1 MSAKIKISLR
11 LFFFRK
17 KFVSLYSKSK
27 HHIAMKKFLSLMLLC
42 ATALGI
48 TSCSK
53 HNIEINDLIG
63 KWESTEVIDNGE
75 KTKYECFT
83 FEADGSCLYET
94 VVTLNNWEEP
104 KYDNIPE
111 DPNFPEG
118 ALDSNIVSL
127 AHLNYTYS
135 LVDDVLY
142 LIAKFD
148 YPSISKEAAYIV
160 SIKKNTLTL
169 TNHEA
174 STTYTR
180 AN

>member
-1 MSAKIKISLR
+1 
-11 LFFFRK
+11 
-17 KFVSLYSKSK
+17 
-27 HHIAMKKFLSLMLLC
+27 MKKFFYAMLLC

-53 HNIEINDLIG
+53 HEITTNDLIG

-83 FEADGSCLYET
+83 FEADGTCQYRIEVS
-94 VVTLNNWEEP
+94 LNNWEEP
-104 KYDNIPE
+104 KYDNTPE

-118 ALDSNIVSL
+118 ALDSNIVSS
-127 AHLNYTYS
+127 ARLNYTYS

-142 LIAKFD
+142 LIAQFD
-148 YPSISKEAAYIV
+148 YSSIPKETAYIV
-160 SIKKNTLTL
+160 SIKKNRLTL

-180 AN
+180 VN

>member
-1 MSAKIKISLR
+1 
-11 LFFFRK
+11 
-17 KFVSLYSKSK
+17 
-27 HHIAMKKFLSLMLLC
+27 MKKFFYLMLLC

-53 HNIEINDLIG
+53 HDIETNDLIG

-83 FEADGSCLYET
+83 FEADGTCQYIIEVS
-94 VVTLNNWEEP
+94 LNNWEEP
-104 KYDNIPE
+104 KYDNTPE

-118 ALDSNIVSL
+118 GLDNNIVSS
-127 AHLNYTYS
+127 ARLNYTYS

-142 LIAKFD
+142 LIAQFD
-148 YPSISKEAAYIV
+148 YSSISKETAYIV
-160 SIKKNTLTL
+160 SIKKNRLTL

-180 AN
+180 VN

>member
-1 MSAKIKISLR
+1 
-11 LFFFRK
+11 
-17 KFVSLYSKSK
+17 
-27 HHIAMKKFLSLMLLC
+27 MKKFFYSILLC
-42 ATALGI
+42 VTALAI

-53 HNIEINDLIG
+53 HDIETNDLIG

-75 KTKYECFT
+75 KTKYECLT

-104 KYDNIPE
+104 KYDTTPE

-118 ALDSNIVSL
+118 ALDNNIVSF
-127 AHLNYTYS
+127 ARLNYTYS

-142 LIAKFD
+142 LIAQFD
-148 YPSISKEAAYIV
+148 YPSISKETAYIV
-160 SIKKNTLTL
+160 LLKKNTLTL
-169 TNHEA
+169 TNHKA

>member
-1 MSAKIKISLR
+1 
-11 LFFFRK
+11 
-17 KFVSLYSKSK
+17 
-27 HHIAMKKFLSLMLLC
+27 MKKFFYFTLLC
-42 ATALGI
+42 VTVLAI

-53 HNIEINDLIG
+53 YDIETNDLIG

-104 KYDNIPE
+104 KYDNTPE

-118 ALDSNIVSL
+118 ELDSNIVSS

-142 LIAKFD
+142 LIAQFN
-148 YPSISKEAAYIV
+148 YPSISKETTYIV

-169 TNHEA
+169 TNYKT

>member
-1 MSAKIKISLR
+1 MKSFMR
-11 LFFFRK
+11 L
-17 KFVSLYSKSK
+17 
-27 HHIAMKKFLSLMLLC
+27 LSLC
-42 ATALGI
+42 AIVLGI

-63 KWESTEVIDNGE
+63 KWESIEIIDNGE
-75 KTKYECFT
+75 KTKYESLS
-83 FEADGSCLYET
+83 FEVDGTCQYIIEVS
-94 VVTLNNWEEP
+94 LNNWEEP
-104 KYDNIPE
+104 KYDNTPE

-180 AN
+180 VN

>member
-1 MSAKIKISLR
+1 
-11 LFFFRK
+11 
-17 KFVSLYSKSK
+17 
-27 HHIAMKKFLSLMLLC
+27 MKKLLYLALLC
-42 ATALGI
+42 ATISGVS
-48 TSCSK
+48 SCSK
-53 HNIEINDLIG
+53 HEIETNDLIG

-75 KTKYECFT
+75 KTKYECLT

-104 KYDNIPE
+104 KYDNTPE

-118 ALDSNIVSL
+118 ALDNNIVSF
-127 AHLNYTYS
+127 ARLNYTYS

-142 LIAKFD
+142 LITQFD
-148 YPSISKEAAYIV
+148 YPSISKETAYIV
-160 SIKKNTLTL
+160 SLKKNTLTL
-169 TNHEA
+169 TNHKA

>member
-1 MSAKIKISLR
+1 MKSFMR
-11 LFFFRK
+11 L
-17 KFVSLYSKSK
+17 
-27 HHIAMKKFLSLMLLC
+27 LSLC
-42 ATALGI
+42 AIVLGI

-53 HNIEINDLIG
+53 YDIEINDLIG
-63 KWESTEVIDNGE
+63 KWESIEIIDNGE
-75 KTKYECFT
+75 KTKYESLS
-83 FEADGSCLYET
+83 FEVDGTCQYIIEVS
-94 VVTLNNWEEP
+94 LNNWEEP
-104 KYDNIPE
+104 KYDNTPE

-180 AN
+180 VN